1 MKIIYFTLTLLVSFN
16 ISAQQKEVLIIGTMH
31 TVPELVKKSYEPLLK
46 YSKAYNPEAIYTE
59 YVMPNDT
66 VSLLYDTPEFVA
78 TSDSIKKI
86 FTTDTKRF
94 EKLMSTNLSQFSQ
107 EDFEFTAN
115 TYLAKRD
122 NANYTYFLYLS
133 KYGIEGSLKPLR
145 HENADLTA
153 KLAIV
158 LNLTYLHSMDDQQTN
173 EAYHKAW
180 KDCNE
185 DGVNNGDNDINQ
197 DLGKKQY
204 TSAIIPALAGRF
216 GKHTNKM
223 ESLKRLHLLSSF
235 RYVQNPSPACDD
247 ATQYWDERNYRM
259 AVNIAEQIIQ
269 ESSIKN
275 IVFVGAAHVI
285 GITEALNQYY
295 PEIEVK
301 LMND

>member
-1 MKIIYFTLTLLVSFN
+1 MKFIYIILTLLLSLN

-66 VSLLYDTPEFVA
+66 VSILFDTPEFVA
-78 TSDSIKKI
+78 KSDSIKNI
-86 FTTDTKRF
+86 FTTDPERFKR
-94 EKLMSTNLSQFSQ
+94 LMSTNLSQFTL

-115 TYLAKRD
+115 TYLIKRD
-122 NANYTYFLYLS
+122 NANYTYFSYLS
-133 KYGIEGSLKPLR
+133 NYGLGGSPKPLR
-145 HENADLTA
+145 HENGDLTA
-153 KLAIV
+153 KLGIA
-158 LNLTYLHSMDDQQTN
+158 LNLTYIHSMDDQQTN

-180 KDCNE
+180 KECNE
-185 DGVNNGDNDINQ
+185 NGIDNGDNDINQ

-204 TSAIIPALAGRF
+204 KSAIIPALVGRF

-223 ESLKRLHLLSSF
+223 ESLNRLHLLSSF
-235 RYVQNPSPACDD
+235 RYVQHPSSACDD
-247 ATQYWDERNYRM
+247 ATKYWDERNYRM
-259 AVNIAEQIIQ
+259 AVNIAEQINH
-269 ESSIKN
+269 ESNIKN
-275 IVFVGAAHVI
+275 IVFVGAAHLI

-295 PEIEVK
+295 PEIKVK